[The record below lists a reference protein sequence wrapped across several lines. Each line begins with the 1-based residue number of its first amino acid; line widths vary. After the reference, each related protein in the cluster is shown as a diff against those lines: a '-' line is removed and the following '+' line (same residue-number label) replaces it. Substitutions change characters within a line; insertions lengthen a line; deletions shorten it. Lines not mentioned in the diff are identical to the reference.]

1 MKLTWYPRMI
11 CKEEIIMKNMYRVF
25 LLALALV
32 MAFTFTA
39 MAETRNATAFKANG
53 IEIDGDL
60 SDWNLSSPIVVNTK
74 EQIVR
79 DPGQWTGEEDCSFK
93 VYTAWDEENLYIA
106 MEMLDDTPLMYREG
120 FPPDMADTLVLMFST
135 DPNADPARTEYTATD
150 WRFSQIVDGFDYGYY
165 NGIDRDMIADNKG
178 FETMGPDGDEECIE
192 DMEGAVTEID
202 GGYIMEIRVP
212 LKAFSN
218 ENLPAL
224 VPSAGMTIG
233 FEVGMFDLDF
243 PCPGVATVRMQWGGN
258 TEVDVNPSL
267 WGTLTFAE

>member
-1 MKLTWYPRMI
+1 
-11 CKEEIIMKNMYRVF
+11 MKNMYRVF
-25 LLALALV
+25 LLALALM
-32 MAFTFTA
+32 MAMSFTA
-39 MAETRNATAFKANG
+39 LADDRNATAYKADG

-60 SDWNLSSPIVVNTK
+60 SDWNLSSPIVVNQK

-79 DPGQWTGEEDCSFK
+79 DPGQWTGEEDCAFK

-120 FPPDMADTLVLMFST
+120 FPPDMADTLVIMFSS
-135 DPNADPARTEYTATD
+135 DPNADPARTEYAATD

-165 NGIDRDMIADNKG
+165 NGIDRDMIADNMG
-178 FETMGPDGDEECIE
+178 FETAGPDGDEECIE

-202 GGYIMEIRVP
+202 GGYIMEIRIP
-212 LKAFSN
+212 LAAFSN

-224 VPSAGMTIG
+224 VPAAGMTIS

-258 TEVDVNPSL
+258 ADVDVNPSL